1 LSRSWGN
8 PSTDP
13 PAETCPM
20 VLPAPAYSATVKF
33 AAFGSPPDFT
43 RRMQRMTGFAKSC
56 RLGCLSDDT
65 EAPAI
70 AAGLQSFGG
79 TIGCRYFRIASWFRP
94 RITVTFA
101 GPTDRPAQ
109 PGTAPSGR
117 VPWRQ
122 LPRTRRGR
130 RRRRRKTRG
139 HSTAR
144 PLRRRGR
151 PYGAAPSRR
160 GGKCPEGHR
169 RAPTAVVAVPCASWC
184 HGFGRRQADGQAAFF
199 AIANFAATVG
209 TAQFGEAARTEFPR
223 LLEGFLRARTLRRV
237 RNRKPAKYP

>member
-43 RRMQRMTGFAKSC
+43 RRMQRMTGFAKKVAGWAVSATMRR
-56 RLGCLSDDT
+56 RLRSPRVFNHSAGQSDAD
-65 EAPAI
+65 
-70 AAGLQSFGG
+70 SFESLRG
-79 TIGCRYFRIASWFRP
+79 
-94 RITVTFA
+94 
-101 GPTDRPAQ
+101 
-109 PGTAPSGR
+109 SGR
-117 VPWRQ
+117 GSPYRSLAPPIGRRNLGPPPFGRVAWRQ

-184 HGFGRRQADGQAAFF
+184 HGFGRRQADGEAAFF

-223 LLEGFLRARTLRRV
+223 LLEGFLRARTFG
-237 RNRKPAKYP
+237 A